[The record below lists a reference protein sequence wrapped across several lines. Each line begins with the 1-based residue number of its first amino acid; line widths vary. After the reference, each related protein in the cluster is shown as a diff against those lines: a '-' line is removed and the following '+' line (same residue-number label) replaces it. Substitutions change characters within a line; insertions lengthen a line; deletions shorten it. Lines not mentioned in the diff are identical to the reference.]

1 MVSLPAAKMKSF
13 LSTSWSSCFIC
24 KIPKNMGPWMGMSL
38 GSPLKAVWQFLV
50 SFSSCFVKTELTVP
64 EFMIDLKLL
73 NFQLNSL
80 RIQVK
85 IFLVMGYFI
94 YSKYRIEKFD
104 NF

>member
-1 MVSLPAAKMKSF
+1 M
-13 LSTSWSSCFIC
+13 
-24 KIPKNMGPWMGMSL
+24 N
-38 GSPLKAVWQFLV
+38 
-50 SFSSCFVKTELTVP
+50 TELTVP
-64 EFMIDLKLL
+64 AFVIDLKLL

-80 RIQVK
+80 RMQVK

>member
-1 MVSLPAAKMKSF
+1 
-13 LSTSWSSCFIC
+13 
-24 KIPKNMGPWMGMSL
+24 MGIGRQGLEPSMGL
-38 GSPLKAVWQFLV
+38 GCRAVV
-50 SFSSCFVKTELTVP
+50 PELTVP
-64 EFMIDLKLL
+64 AFVIDLKLL

-80 RIQVK
+80 RMQVK

>member
-1 MVSLPAAKMKSF
+1 
-13 LSTSWSSCFIC
+13 
-24 KIPKNMGPWMGMSL
+24 MGMSF
-38 GSPLKAVWQFLV
+38 GSPLKTVWQFLV

-64 EFMIDLKLL
+64 EFVIDLKLL